1 MAGFSISMTMGL
13 LMFDYGDYSFLNQLF
28 LFFIPAISIIICVY
42 YVLPFL
48 KESLNRA
55 TFFIK
60 IFLFICASLAVIGAM
75 TLIHG
80 TSPLLFATAST
91 SLFIVFFSI
100 IIPSAPYAQ
109 KIMEMGL
116 HIRLFFGWLI
126 STVIIFITLGFLDNF
141 YSKPFEITCL
151 SILFQLLVG
160 QAGYFLAGRVKPFL
174 MKGIWEFVTATF
186 PFLLLFT
193 FAVSIFKMGKQFPG
207 LFIPDI
213 FTLKG
218 DLLPVFLVANIILL
232 PWQTWALYKLKSTQ
246 LFEKLKKTK
255 IHDFVNINIPGI
267 LLAIVFF
274 SIYLLIAS
282 MLNNPY
288 FDVDDVFFDADALN
302 WRLRL
307 TTDNWQDYYWRSV
320 HPFVLLL
327 LKPPIDFVA
336 ALLKGDKLF
345 GAYIVVAFG
354 GALCVFLAWK
364 VIKNI
369 TQNPTYAVLIASLLG
384 LSASHL
390 IFGSLIETY
399 IFLAASLLLF
409 YLFLVEDKRFSLFV
423 LAGLASIGITYTN
436 FSQNVIA
443 LFAVKPNLRLIIR
456 YVTSIL
462 ILLILL
468 SLANDLIYPGAHP
481 FFFIPSA
488 LQAEGQNIFPFNMLR
503 AQALVR
509 AFLFHNV
516 AAPTPILYTGDIPFI
531 QFRFFKP
538 EIDKLS
544 GYDTTLQTFTAWFW
558 LGLIL
563 LGIVAFLMSYQ
574 KYKSNKLSLALFGCM
589 LLNVGIHVRYGKE
602 LFLYSPNWTY
612 ALIILLALAWQ
623 GFSKHKWFLIVL
635 FIFLVF
641 LAYNNSLLLSAI
653 IGILGTELN

>member
-1 MAGFSISMTMGL
+1 MTATNLFNLRRIILSAMAGFSISMTMGL

-174 MKGIWEFVTATF
+174 MKGTWEFVTATF

-409 YLFLVEDKRFSLFV
+409 YLFLVEDKQFSLFV
-423 LAGLASIGITYTN
+423 LAGLFY
-436 FSQNVIA
+436 FE
-443 LFAVKPNLRLIIR
+443 
-456 YVTSIL
+456 
-462 ILLILL
+462 
-468 SLANDLIYPGAHP
+468 
-481 FFFIPSA
+481 
-488 LQAEGQNIFPFNMLR
+488 LQ
-503 AQALVR
+503 
-509 AFLFHNV
+509 
-516 AAPTPILYTGDIPFI
+516 
-531 QFRFFKP
+531 
-538 EIDKLS
+538 
-544 GYDTTLQTFTAWFW
+544 
-558 LGLIL
+558 
-563 LGIVAFLMSYQ
+563 
-574 KYKSNKLSLALFGCM
+574 
-589 LLNVGIHVRYGKE
+589 
-602 LFLYSPNWTY
+602 
-612 ALIILLALAWQ
+612 
-623 GFSKHKWFLIVL
+623 
-635 FIFLVF
+635 
-641 LAYNNSLLLSAI
+641 
-653 IGILGTELN
+653 